1 MAAARPVG
9 QAAIQQKHSLGL
21 QYLAQSTA
29 QLRLSV
35 DASERVAAWD
45 VVMLTAASPHQAK
58 LYEMQLKAVRR
69 RGLIGPR
76 TLTLVAEDPAGR
88 RIGSGGA
95 TLNALRRLA
104 CELPD
109 RDISTLRVLL
119 IHAGGDSK
127 RVPWANILGKSF
139 IPFPV
144 FADADHPSPTVF
156 DHQLAISAPI
166 ANNMKQGGLL
176 SFSGDALPLFASARV
191 QLPQDAALVITA
203 ATSLDVAEKH
213 GVIVAGR
220 DGRVASLLQKAPAA
234 ELIEAGALVRGCAA
248 LLDTGIYAFSGEAFR
263 RLVQVA
269 AADPD
274 PVGELQAQG
283 AECSLYEEIAA
294 AFVPSQHAWLRT
306 RPIGERLCTALQ
318 GLPLYNHESQDL
330 TFIHFGTSAEVIEHL
345 SGVWDGRLSRRI
357 LADCGAGVDAS
368 AFVCTSLLHS
378 EATVGKGSIIYGS
391 RLGADAQIGNRCI
404 VMGVDVPAAGVVLPD
419 NNCLWQAPLGGH
431 YSGRMATAYG
441 GVDDNPK
448 LLLGS
453 GCMLGN
459 RELGGWMAAHEVT
472 ADDLWKSGDERN
484 LWNARLIPVCA
495 AADGIRLAMWALGSA
510 PEDVDCRAEFL
521 NTPRISLVEL
531 HMAVDVDAYSAQQQA
546 VVSDLVLRAIG
557 HTLRAGL
564 ERDVSA
570 LGRQL
575 TGAEAIATISRT
587 ADAPEGIAPS
597 VRIAESR
604 RRQIHADLLS
614 TVGRTA
620 ESAACAERAFL
631 AVQDEVARA
640 VKAVDPPVVSG
651 LPGGRMELCRLPV
664 RFDVAGGWSDT
675 PPYCL
680 ERPARVLNMA
690 VSLNGELPVGALV
703 ETLDQPR
710 WELIL
715 EDADGLCTTVTDGED
730 LLCRDGL
737 KDPFAL
743 LRRALVL
750 EGFGV
755 GTRITQGVR
764 VRTWARVP
772 RGSGMG
778 TSSIL
783 AAALLTAL
791 QRITGRPDDAGT
803 IIDLVLLLEQR
814 LTTGG
819 GWQDQ
824 VGGLL
829 PGIKFISTAPVLPL
843 QPRIEPVPILPH
855 VVDELQQRLVLTFT
869 GIERLAKNVLQIV
882 VGRYLRRDGRLMA
895 AIAELVALAEE
906 GRRALAMGDLDGLG
920 MVLGKAWQIHQVL
933 DPHCSSAE
941 VDAIFD
947 GIADLCVGGK
957 LAGAGGGGFM
967 GVMAKDARA
976 AELIRYRLRDWGGK
990 LRVYDWKLWTGE

>member
-1 MAAARPVG
+1 MAAVG
-9 QAAIQQKHSLGL
+9 RQDVQAGLPHKHSLGL

-29 QLRLSV
+29 LLRLSV

-45 VVMLTAASPHQAK
+45 VIILTAASPHQAR
-58 LYEMQLKAVRR
+58 LYETQLAAVRR
-69 RGLIGPR
+69 RGLIGEQ
-76 TLTLVAEDPAGR
+76 TMTLVAEDPEGK

-104 CELPD
+104 QELPG
-109 RDISTLRVLL
+109 RDISELRVLL

-144 FADADHPSPTVF
+144 FADSDHPSPTIF

-166 ANNMKQGGLL
+166 ANNMKQGGML
-176 SFSGDALPLFASARV
+176 SFSGDALPLFASTRV
-191 QLPQDAALVITA
+191 HLAEDAAVVITA

-213 GVIVAGR
+213 GVIVAGV
-220 DGRVASLLQKAPAA
+220 DGRVDSLLQKAPAA
-234 ELIEAGALVRGCAA
+234 KLIESGALVRGCAA
-248 LLDTGIYAFSGEAFR
+248 LLDTGIYAFCGEAFR
-263 RLVQVA
+263 RLAQVA
-269 AADPD
+269 MEDLD
-274 PVGELQAQG
+274 PVGELLAAG
-283 AECSLYEEIAA
+283 EECSLYEEIAA

-306 RPIGERLCTALQ
+306 RPLGDRLCDALS
-318 GLPLYNHESQDL
+318 GLALHNHESRDL
-330 TFIHFGTSAEVIEHL
+330 TFIHFGTSAEVVEHL

-357 LADCGAGVDAS
+357 LADCGTGVDSS
-368 AFVCTSLLHS
+368 AFICTSSLHS
-378 EATVGKGSIIYGS
+378 EATVGKGSILYGS
-391 RLGADAQIGNRCI
+391 RLGVGAQVGSRCI
-404 VMGVDVPAAGVVLPD
+404 VMGVDAPSGQFVFPD
-419 NNCLWQAPLGGH
+419 NTCLWQAPL
-431 YSGRMATAYG
+431 SDDSRVATAYC

-448 LLLGS
+448 LVLGS
-453 GCMLGN
+453 GGMLGN
-459 RELGGWMAAHEVT
+459 RDLAGWLTLHGIQAE
-472 ADDLWKSGDERN
+472 DLWQSEEEQN
-484 LWNARLIPVCA
+484 LWNARLIPLA
-495 AADGIRLAMWALGSA
+495 EAGDGLRLALWALGSGSDDA
-510 PEDVDCRAEFL
+510 VCREDWLAAE
-521 NTPRISLVEL
+521 RISMAEL
-531 HMAVDVDAYSAQQQA
+531 HRVVDVDAYVGQHQC
-546 VVSDLVLRAIG
+546 VVNDLVHRAIG

-564 ERDVSA
+564 ERDVEA

-575 TGAEAIATISRT
+575 TGKDALEKLETMTNGGEPIASGAAIA
-587 ADAPEGIAPS
+587 D
-597 VRIAESR
+597 SR
-604 RRQIHADLLS
+604 RYQMRADLL
-614 TVGRTA
+614 TLGAREA
-620 ESAACAERAFL
+620 EADEVAHRAFL
-631 AVQDEVARA
+631 SVQDEVAQA
-640 VKAVDPPVVSG
+640 VKVVEAEMVSG
-651 LPGGRMELCRLPV
+651 LPAGRTELCRLPV

-690 VSLNGELPVGALV
+690 VTLNGALPVGAMV
-703 ETLDQPR
+703 ETLDEPR

-715 EDADGLCTTVTDGED
+715 DDADGLCETIQDGESV
-730 LLCRDGL
+730 LASAGL

-743 LRRALVL
+743 LRTALVL
-750 EGFGV
+750 EGFGR
-755 GTRITQGVR
+755 GKRITQGVR

-791 QRITGRPDDAGT
+791 QRVAGRSDDAAT

-824 VGGLL
+824 VGGLV
-829 PGIKFISTAPVLPL
+829 PGIKLVSSVPSVPL
-843 QPRIEPVPILPH
+843 QPRIELVPILPH
-855 VVDELQQRLVLTFT
+855 VVEELQQRLVLSFT

-920 MVLGKAWQIHQVL
+920 IVLGKAWQIHQVL

-947 GIADLCVGGK
+947 GISDLCVGGK

-967 GVMAKDARA
+967 GVMAKDPQA
-976 AELIRYRLRDWGGK
+976 AELIRYRLRDWGGT
-990 LRVYDWKLWTGE
+990 LQVYDWGLWTGE